1 MIPLY
6 PGPLSHTSCP
16 EDALALVLAALVA
29 LRPTPTPC
37 PALTQIPRGAGQGPP
52 PPLHPGFCRAPRGQ
66 VPAKPTPG
74 GPRGQVPARPTPPVA
89 APPKLRRDTA
99 VAVELFLPP
108 SSRRF
113 TPTPTLRGRFTLFPN
128 LHGAA
133 TNHGHRHLRPAL
145 SPTHAHSQRTGEGLE
160 VTSCGDGK
168 HPSAHR
174 GSFPWGVPLCQNPS
188 RVPPPPCHLCRHR
201 AISAAAAAAATAA
214 SGWCHSRAVHFAS

>member
-1 MIPLY
+1 MTRRPSR
-6 PGPLSHTSCP
+6 PGPRKTHTSHC
-16 EDALALVLAALVA
+16 
-29 LRPTPTPC
+29 C
-37 PALTQIPRGAGQGPP
+37 PAQ
-52 PPLHPGFCRAPRGQ
+52 
-66 VPAKPTPG
+66 
-74 GPRGQVPARPTPPVA
+74 
-89 APPKLRRDTA
+89 APPGH
-99 VAVELFLPP
+99 
-108 SSRRF
+108 
-113 TPTPTLRGRFTLFPN
+113 RGRGRTFPPTFQQV
-128 LHGAA
+128 LHAHPHSTGSFYSVPKLARAA